1 MVCTTTS
8 IWHAAQPV
16 PHSCRAYCRTA
27 ANVVRDRLRQPSACS
42 ARSLACHALA
52 GLEAAGRCRCSS
64 ITFLLTVRSC
74 CLLPCAWR
82 DEHAFRENGTTV
94 SPRPLSSTLAGST
107 SGVCTAPVPAI
118 PNLKASSDLE
128 SSNPAPSSAQGMTP
142 RAAHLSPVLTQAS
155 WVKRPRKRRR
165 WLWSNKKQGSLLT
178 GRCFSRFEE
187 NSRISVFFMFRG
199 FFSAPA
205 KHLKLLSRMAG
216 KSRIVAEHRAGARW
230 GSCASCRHSALCRIY
245 QGHPQ
250 GHYQA
255 VAGRRKRRAQRELHS
270 SSRQRLLTDIA
281 EIKTESPA
289 IIRSWRAL
297 LRHKLIQ
304 ATLARYGEA

>member
-187 NSRISVFFMFRG
+187 NSRISVFFHVSRI
-199 FFSAPA
+199 FFSPGKTPKIIVPYGGKVPHRCRTSGRRTVGIVCVVSPLGTVQDISGSSPGSLPGRGWSQKAPCTTRA
-205 KHLKLLSRMAG
+205 PFVQS
-216 KSRIVAEHRAGARW
+216 AETTH
-230 GSCASCRHSALCRIY
+230 RHSRD
-245 QGHPQ
+245 Q
-250 GHYQA
+250 
-255 VAGRRKRRAQRELHS
+255 
-270 SSRQRLLTDIA
+270 D
-281 EIKTESPA
+281 
-289 IIRSWRAL
+289 
-297 LRHKLIQ
+297 
-304 ATLARYGEA
+304 